1 MNSNS
6 NNKRNFEPDFFSP
19 FNPIKK
25 IRLSNGREKPSF
37 PSVLTQSDNSNF
49 LPAFPQQDPR
59 PMYKVHH
66 KCKENSLDQFKPQQ
80 FKAKPMPNFSNPF
93 VPQHFKAPATTFQEF
108 NLSCYSKDSRKSSKF
123 SSRCETPESLQF
135 SSFWS
140 DKNISPSPKKAG
152 FKARPMPN
160 FSQPFFPVLSRSANS
175 PFARGAGNERSREE
189 NDMDIDQAQN
199 MDIE

>member
-1 MNSNS
+1 MQ
-6 NNKRNFEPDFFSP
+6 
-19 FNPIKK
+19 
-25 IRLSNGREKPSF
+25 G
-37 PSVLTQSDNSNF
+37 TQSN
-49 LPAFPQQDPR
+49 
-59 PMYKVHH
+59 
-66 KCKENSLDQFKPQQ
+66 QFKPQQ

-108 NLSCYSKDSRKSSKF
+108 NLSCYSKDSRNSSKL

-140 DKNISPSPKKAG
+140 DKNVSPSPKKAG

-175 PFARGAGNERSREE
+175 PFSSGAGNERSKQETRMTWILISHRTWILSKC
-189 NDMDIDQAQN
+189 NVYDVISN
-199 MDIE
+199 RRKSF